1 VWNQEAAA
9 NRARRVP
16 AFEIKIDRMAK
27 KAGIFPKSG
36 LIFHSSFWPG
46 HLFDG

>member
-27 KAGIFPKSG
+27 KSGDISQKRLDFPFFF
-36 LIFHSSFWPG
+36 LPG
-46 HLFDG
+46 AFV